1 MWRGRLI
8 ARSTQLPDVVQE
20 SLIIADDDE
29 FLVDRPERRMT
40 EVMMNVLADDYERDF
55 YAWTRKNAALLRQG
69 RFAELDTVH
78 IAEELDSM
86 GRSEK
91 RALKSRLAVLLAH
104 LLKWRY
110 QPTLRSNSW
119 RYTVQEQR
127 LAAADVLEDNPS
139 LRPQLVDMLSQA
151 YKASRLA
158 AARET
163 GLAEETFPA
172 ECPFQI
178 DQIMSEDFWPE

>member
-1 MWRGRLI
+1 M
-8 ARSTQLPDVVQE
+8 STLP
-20 SLIIADDDE
+20 
-29 FLVDRPERRMT
+29 
-40 EVMMNVLADDYERDF
+40 DDYERDF
-55 YAWTRKNAALLRQG
+55 YAWAIRNATLLRQG
-69 RFAELDTVH
+69 RFAELDTEH

-91 RALKSRLAVLLAH
+91 RALKSRLTVLLTH

-119 RYTVQEQR
+119 RYTIREQR
-127 LAAADVLEDNPS
+127 LAVADVLEENPS
-139 LRPQLVDMLSQA
+139 LQSQLGETLGKA
-151 YKASRLA
+151 YRAARLA

-172 ECPFQI
+172 TCPLSF
-178 DQIMSEDFWPE
+178 DEAMSESFWPE